1 MEHHGTEP
9 ATILIVDDEAA
20 IGDMMV
26 RMIRRLLPDAIVGAV
41 LSAPQAI
48 EVLNAQQIDV
58 VLTDLRMPEI
68 DGAQLTLLI
77 KARWPQTRVVIIS
90 GSTAQAVERV
100 MQAVRADAFL
110 VKPFSRGEL
119 AQVLLPLLAS

>member
-26 RMIRRLLPDAIVGAV
+26 RMIRRLLPDVIVGAV

-90 GSTAQAVERV
+90 GSTAQALERV
-100 MQAVRADAFL
+100 MRAVRADAFL

-119 AQVLLPLLAS
+119 AQVLLPLLGS